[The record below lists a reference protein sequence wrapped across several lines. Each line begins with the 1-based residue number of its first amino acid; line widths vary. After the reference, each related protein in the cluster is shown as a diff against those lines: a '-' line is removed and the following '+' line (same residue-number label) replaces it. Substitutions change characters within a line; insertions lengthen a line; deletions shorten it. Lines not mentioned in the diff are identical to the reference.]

1 MAFRWLNV
9 RGTMTNNLRILAICL
24 VFAGIVLR
32 SPLLGATA
40 VILAGATAITAWWTA
55 RVERGLRVRYE
66 VPTSVNNGET
76 AEISIQVSNSS
87 VLPAPWLQMTDS
99 VPPALRVTAPMQ
111 TAFML
116 GAGASRDF
124 TYAIRG
130 ARRGYY
136 HLGPLRLVMGDVLGL
151 YTRQL
156 TVPAAEMTVLP
167 QILPLQS
174 LILPAQQMF
183 GPLPSRMRR
192 GEDPA
197 RPAGVR
203 PYHASDGVRRLDWK
217 STARSGELQVRRA
230 EPSVA
235 PETTLAL
242 AFRGED
248 YPSHVLK
255 DSLERAIIATASLG
269 AALLARKLP
278 VGFISNGHDPKYPE
292 AEVVLPQGKGE
303 GHMQQLLQVLGRLE
317 SGTDVPLGERLAR
330 QPLPWGGTM
339 VLIVADLT
347 ADLLPHVVA
356 LRRRGQYLV
365 LALLESTPDGLARA
379 RSQSL
384 PVYPIDERGILV
396 PSAA

>member
-1 MAFRWLNV
+1 
-9 RGTMTNNLRILAICL
+9 
-24 VFAGIVLR
+24 
-32 SPLLGATA
+32 
-40 VILAGATAITAWWTA
+40 
-55 RVERGLRVRYE
+55 VRYE
-66 VPTSVNNGET
+66 VPTIVNYGET
-76 AEISIQVSNSS
+76 AEISIRITNTSL
-87 VLPAPWLQMTDS
+87 LPAPWLQMTDS
-99 VPPALRVTAPMQ
+99 VPPALRVSTPPQ

-124 TYAIRG
+124 AYAVRG

-136 HLGPLRLVMGDVLGL
+136 RLGPLRLVMGDVLGL

-156 TVPAAEMTVLP
+156 TTPAAEMTVLP
-167 QILPLQS
+167 QVLPLQS

-183 GPLPSRMRR
+183 GPLPSAMRR

-242 AFRGED
+242 SFGGED
-248 YPSHVLK
+248 YPANVVK
-255 DSLERAIIATASLG
+255 DSLERAIVASASLG

-278 VGFISNGHDPKYPE
+278 VGLISNGRDPKYPD
-292 AEVVLPQGKGE
+292 AEVVLPQGKGD
-303 GHMQQLLQVLGRLE
+303 GHMQQLLQLLGRLE
-317 SGTDVPLGERLAR
+317 SGADAPLADQLAR
-330 QPLPWGGTM
+330 HPLPWGGTL

-347 ADLLPHVVA
+347 SDLLPQVIA

-365 LALLESTPDGLARA
+365 LALLEATSGGLALA
-379 RSQSL
+379 RSQRL
-384 PVYPIDERGILV
+384 PVYPIDERGVPL